1 MLTDDDFV
9 VYRVGELTT
18 TNDQLRAELAEK
30 QRAMSL
36 LQATVSS
43 LQSRLGSTALGM
55 HETADKA
62 ACPLPVVVTTSAA
75 DQGHELVG
83 DVFDRV
89 AHQLVAD
96 SEELDVLGRT
106 IDQVNSSVSL
116 FRHFPPSLTFH
127 CLLPLPL
134 LLSSYHVTRFLS
146 TSLCFFFSL
155 FSPFFHLFSS
165 FSAPSTKE
173 VGMSKPCCRFC
184 SGSATA
190 LTEHRHV
197 LPPAEP
203 L

>member
-1 MLTDDDFV
+1 
-9 VYRVGELTT
+9 VGELTT

-116 FRHFPPSLTFH
+116 SRHFPPSLTFH

-146 TSLCFFFSL
+146 SYHVTRFLSTSLCFFFPL
-155 FSPFFHLFSS
+155 VSPFFHLFSS
-165 FSAPSTKE
+165 FPAPSTKE

-184 SGSATA
+184 SGWATA